1 MIIFTLTANRSVT
14 MSPHVQI
21 SLVIGKRLED
31 GGTISGTGRLT
42 VSRIDTIQSFYGQA
56 IRENKGNSKA
66 MSRATHAILKH
77 YSSTPEKPRHEDW
90 PMGKDSWC
98 SYNRDAATGEKT
110 HVPIKNPLPE
120 CVVNLMQPIFDR
132 LGSEEFLVGCERCLD
147 QNRNECLHHVIWG
160 MAPKEQHTSQQEAS
174 LAVALGVLVF
184 NNGLKDTV
192 VKLLSAMDLP
202 LNSDMLRDLEMID
215 RKRMQESDYKTNLE
229 TKKWRKKLKRE
240 KCKKQDAFQHQ
251 EGVMYSSQ
259 SFYTS

>member
-1 MIIFTLTANRSVT
+1 MIIFTPTANRSVT
-14 MSPHVQI
+14 MSPHAQI
-21 SLVIGKRLED
+21 SLVMGKRLED

-56 IRENKGNSKA
+56 IRENKGNAKA
-66 MSRATHAILKH
+66 MSRAMHAILKH
-77 YSSTPEKPRHEDW
+77 YSSTPEKPRHEDC

-110 HVPIKNPLPE
+110 QVLIKNPLPE

-160 MAPKEQHTSQQEAS
+160 MAPKEQYTSQQEAS

-202 LNSDMLRDLEMID
+202 LNSDMLRDL
-215 RKRMQESDYKTNLE
+215 
-229 TKKWRKKLKRE
+229 
-240 KCKKQDAFQHQ
+240 
-251 EGVMYSSQ
+251 
-259 SFYTS
+259 